1 MEERLQKILAR
12 AGVASRRRAEQL
24 LSEGCVTVNGR
35 VVRTPGTKADA
46 ARDSIKVNG
55 KLVSRP
61 ERKVYL
67 LFHKPR
73 NVVTTLD
80 DPRRRPCIRDFLK
93 RVKERVYPVGRLDFA
108 SEGALLLTNDGELA
122 LALMHPRYG
131 VEKIYH
137 VKVQGKPS
145 EKTLSR
151 LRRGIRLDGVRLRPC
166 RIRRL
171 RQKEHTWF
179 EIALREGRNRQ
190 LWRMFRA
197 AGHSVLKLRRVAVGP
212 VTLAHLAPGVHRP
225 LRRQEVEALRR
236 ACKGGNLRPG
246 KKSKP

>member
-35 VVRTPGTKADA
+35 VVRTPGAKADA

-61 ERKVYL
+61 EHKVYL

-80 DPRRRPCIRDFLK
+80 DPQGRPCVRDFLK

-122 LALMHPRYG
+122 QALMHPRYG
-131 VEKIYH
+131 VEKVYH
-137 VKVQGKPS
+137 VKVQGKPG
-145 EKTLSR
+145 EKTLAR

-171 RQKEHTWF
+171 RQGEHTWF

-190 LWRMFRA
+190 LWRMFSA
-197 AGHSVLKLRRVAVGP
+197 AGHPVLKLRRVAVGP
-212 VTLAHLAPGVHRP
+212 VMIAHLAPGGHRP
-225 LRRQEVEALRR
+225 LQRREVEALRR
-236 ACKGGNLRPG
+236 ACKSGNCKPG
-246 KKSKP
+246 KAVLP